1 MKIKSNGINLY
12 DTLFSG
18 QCFRMEEESDGSFT
32 LILSDRVI
40 NIKEEGDY
48 LVLDSNVLNDLDLVV
63 TKYLDLERD
72 YQFINSR
79 IGDKCGILR
88 DNIHLCEGYRI
99 LNQDKFEMFITY
111 IISQNNNVKRIIG
124 SVNKLSKLYG
134 KRVYFRDKEY
144 YYI

>member
-72 YQFINSR
+72 YEFINRKKSSTCR
-79 IGDKCGILR
+79 
-88 DNIHLCEGYRI
+88 
-99 LNQDKFEMFITY
+99 
-111 IISQNNNVKRIIG
+111 
-124 SVNKLSKLYG
+124 
-134 KRVYFRDKEY
+134 YF
-144 YYI
+144 

>member
-1 MKIKSNGINLY
+1 MGVFILVLFSVFFCYNLFCVVVLMKIKSNGINLY

-72 YQFINSR
+72 YEFINRKKSSTCR
-79 IGDKCGILR
+79 
-88 DNIHLCEGYRI
+88 
-99 LNQDKFEMFITY
+99 
-111 IISQNNNVKRIIG
+111 
-124 SVNKLSKLYG
+124 
-134 KRVYFRDKEY
+134 YF
-144 YYI
+144 